1 MSFVI
6 SEIKCIIFPEEE
18 TEWRSAAF
26 TVGMCPER
34 AKNHT
39 EHQREILKRT
49 DG

>member
-6 SEIKCIIFPEEE
+6 SEIKCIIFPEE
-18 TEWRSAAF
+18 WRSAAF
-26 TVGMCPER
+26 TVGTCPER